1 MNNQNKNG
9 FYLPGIILVATL
21 GGLLFGYDTAV
32 ISGTVGSLRLFF
44 VDPLGLPLDQ
54 ANAFEGF
61 IVSSA
66 LIGCVIGA
74 SIAGFISQKFG
85 RKPSLV
91 LAAVLFLLSALGS
104 AWPEIFFGM
113 PGSGGHEY
121 GSLFIFYRIIGGI
134 GVGIASMVSPM
145 YIAEVSP
152 YKKRGAMVSWNQFAI
167 IFGMLVVYFVN
178 YSISLNGDATWL
190 NSIGWRWMFASEI
203 IPASLFLI
211 FLIFVPETPRWLV
224 MNHKS
229 EKASGILVKLVGKEE
244 AAIEM
249 KDIQESFDMD
259 IKQTLRPYY
268 VFLVTWISLF
278 VVALIAL
285 KYVGNTNAFEISLIG
300 SFVIALIPPIRSF
313 GVKIILVGVLLS
325 AFQQFVGI
333 NVVLYYAPE
342 IFKSMGSGTDTAL
355 LQTIIVGVINLS
367 FTVLAILT
375 VDKFGRKPLLVIG
388 ALIMAVSMAGLG
400 TGFSAGWPG
409 GLKLFFMLAYTAG
422 FAMSWGPVC
431 WVMLAEIFPNSVR
444 STVMSIAV
452 AAQWVSNFLVSWTF
466 PMMNKNEYLV
476 NNFNQGFSY
485 WVYGI
490 MGILAAIFIWKMV
503 PETKGKTLE
512 NMNKLWKKK

>member
-1 MNNQNKNG
+1 MNQNKNRL
-9 FYLPGIILVATL
+9 YLPGITIVATL

-32 ISGTVGSLRLFF
+32 ISGTVGSLRTFF

-74 SIAGFISQKFG
+74 SVAGFISQRFG
-85 RKPSLV
+85 RKPSLMF
-91 LAAVLFLLSALGS
+91 AAVLFLLSAIGS
-104 AWPEIFFGM
+104 AWPEIFVGK

-121 GSLFIFYRIIGGI
+121 ANLFVMYRVLGGI
-134 GVGIASMVSPM
+134 GVGIASPM
-145 YIAEVSP
+145 YIAEISP
-152 YKKRGAMVSWNQFAI
+152 YKKRGALVSWNQFAI

-178 YSISLNGDATWL
+178 YSIALKGDSDWL
-190 NSIGWRWMFASEI
+190 NSIGWRWMFASET

-211 FLIFVPETPRWLV
+211 FLFFVPETPRWLV
-224 MNHKS
+224 MNNKS
-229 EKASGILVKLVGKEE
+229 DKASTILVKLVGKEE

-249 KDIQESFDMD
+249 KDIQDSFDMD

-268 VFLVTWISLF
+268 VFLVTWVSLF
-278 VVALIAL
+278 VISLITL
-285 KYVGNTNAFEISLIG
+285 KYLGNTNAFEISLMG
-300 SFVIALIPPIRSF
+300 SFVIALIPPMKSF

-355 LQTIIVGVINLS
+355 FQTIIVGAINLS

-375 VDKFGRKPLLVIG
+375 VDKFGRKPLLIIG
-388 ALIMAVSMAGLG
+388 ALVMAVSMAGLG
-400 TGFSAGWPG
+400 TGFAGGWSG
-409 GLKLFFMLAYTAG
+409 GLKLFFMLSYTAG

-466 PMMNKNEYLV
+466 PMMNKNDLLV
-476 NNFNQGFSY
+476 SHFNQGFSY

-512 NMNKLWKKK
+512 NMNNLWGKIE